1 MNKYALI
8 IEEYACWGCKTCE
21 VACKQEYNP
30 VESNDG
36 VKYLSV
42 WPDGP
47 KPMNGKLDFVWRVN
61 VCKHCAEPA
70 CAKACPEDALTKD
83 PKTGI
88 VLSDRDKCNGC
99 HAVVGQSGNEKQ
111 ETSPCKIGCPAHNNV
126 QGYINLAAKGKFQ
139 EALQLIK
146 ETSPFP
152 SICGRI
158 CHHPCETD
166 CNRSQIDES
175 VAVHSIE
182 RFLADW
188 DLNSNRRYQPK
199 IKARKKDKVAI
210 VGSGP
215 AGLTCAYYLAQEGYQ
230 VTIFEKANLPGGM
243 LTMAIPS
250 YRLPREIVEAE
261 IQLIRDLGVTMKTG
275 VEVGKDKTIAQ
286 LRKEGFKAFFVA
298 IGTQECLR
306 LGIKGEDLKG
316 VYGGLDYLRRINL
329 GESLAIGKNVAVI
342 GGGNAAMDAVR
353 SARRSG
359 AENAF
364 ILYRRGLEEMSARR
378 EEIEE
383 CREEGI
389 PIRPLTQP
397 VRFIGENGRI
407 RAVECIK
414 MRLADQDASGRRKP
428 EPIPGSEFTIE
439 VDAVITA
446 LGQEADWA
454 CLTPECACTLTPWG
468 TMKVDS
474 LTLQSDDPDIF
485 AGGDAIRGPQTVIE
499 AIADGRQAAI
509 SIDRYL
515 EGYDL
520 RLNRDIEWKA
530 ITTPQKGKVDPSA
543 RAQMP
548 CLEAQGRVKNFNEVQ
563 TGLTKEMA
571 VQEAQRCI
579 SCGSCCIQ
587 ACPYDAIAFDQK
599 IGKIQKCNLC
609 YQRVTNGLY
618 PACADNVC
626 LAHCIYFGDPA
637 EIERKILEKRK
648 IRGGWGEIL
657 PKALIDSSG

>member
-30 VESNDG
+30 VESNNG

-42 WPDGP
+42 WSDGP
-47 KPMNGKLDFVWRVN
+47 KLMNGKLDFVWRVN
-61 VCKHCAEPA
+61 VCKHCAQPI
-70 CAKACPEDALTKD
+70 CAKACPEDAITKD

-88 VLSDRDKCNGC
+88 VLSDREKCNGC
-99 HAVVGQSGNEKQ
+99 HAVLGQSGAEKQ
-111 ETSPCKIGCPAHNNV
+111 ETSSCKVGCPAHINV
-126 QGYINLAAKGKFQ
+126 QGFVNLAAKGKYQ

-146 ETSPFP
+146 EASPFP
-152 SICGRI
+152 SICGRV
-158 CHHPCETD
+158 CHHPCESN
-166 CNRSQIDES
+166 CSRSQIDEP
-175 VAVHSIE
+175 VAAHSIE
-182 RFLADW
+182 RFLADL
-188 DLNSNRRYQPK
+188 DLNSTKRYKPE
-199 IKARKKDKVAI
+199 IKTKKEEKVAI

-215 AGLTCAYYLAQEGYQ
+215 TGLTCAYYLAQEGYR
-230 VTIFEKANLPGGM
+230 VTIFEKADVLGGM
-243 LTMAIPS
+243 LRMAIPS

-261 IQLIRDLGVTMKTG
+261 IQLIREMGVSLKTG
-275 VEVGKDKTIAQ
+275 VEVGKDTTIAQ
-286 LRKEGFKAFFVA
+286 LREEGFKAIFIA

-306 LGIKGEDLKG
+306 LGIEGEALQG

-329 GESLAIGKNVAVI
+329 GESLAIGKTVAVI
-342 GGGNAAMDAVR
+342 GGGNTAVDAVR
-353 SARRSG
+353 SARRLG

-364 ILYRRGLEEMSARR
+364 IIYRRGLDEMPSRP

-383 CREEGI
+383 CQEEGI
-389 PIRPLTQP
+389 LINTLTQP
-397 VRFIGENGRI
+397 VRFIGENGKI
-407 RAVECIK
+407 KAIECIR
-414 MRLADQDASGRRKP
+414 MRLTDPDESGRRKP
-428 EPIPGSEFTIE
+428 EPIPGSEFTTE

-454 CLTPECACTLTPWG
+454 CLTPECACTLTHSG
-468 TMKVDS
+468 TMNVDP
-474 LTLQSDDPDIF
+474 LTFQSDDADIF
-485 AGGDAIRGPQTVIE
+485 AGGEAVRGPQTVIE

-509 SIDRYL
+509 SIDRYI
-515 EGYDL
+515 EGQDL
-520 RLNRDIEWKA
+520 RLDRDIELKA
-530 ITTPQKGKVDPSA
+530 ITTPQKGKYDPST
-543 RAQMP
+543 RSQMP
-548 CLEAQGRVKNFNEVQ
+548 CLEPQERVKNFNEVQ
-563 TGLTKEMA
+563 KGLTKEMA

-609 YQRVTNGLY
+609 YHRVTNGLY

-637 EIERKILEKRK
+637 EIERRILEKRK

-657 PKALIDSSG
+657 PKALIASGE

>member
-30 VESNDG
+30 VQSDNG

-61 VCKHCAEPA
+61 VCKHCAEPV
-70 CAKACPEDALTKD
+70 CAKACPEDAITKD
-83 PKTGI
+83 PETGI
-88 VLSDRDKCNGC
+88 VLSDKEKCNGC
-99 HAVVGQSGNEKQ
+99 HAVVGKSGTEKQ
-111 ETSPCKIGCPAHNNV
+111 ETSPCKTGCPAHNNV
-126 QGYINLAAKGKFQ
+126 QGYVNLAAKGKFQ

-166 CNRSQIDES
+166 CYRSQIDES
-175 VAVHSIE
+175 VAAHSIE
-182 RFLADW
+182 RFVADL
-188 DLNSNRRYQPK
+188 DLNSNTRYQPK
-199 IKARKKDKVAI
+199 IKARKKEKVAI

-215 AGLTCAYYLAQEGYQ
+215 AGLTCAYYLAQEGYP
-230 VTIFEKANLPGGM
+230 VTIFEKANLLGGM
-243 LTMAIPS
+243 LAMAIPS

-261 IQLIRDLGVTMKTG
+261 IRLIRDLGVTMKTG

-286 LRKEGFKAFFVA
+286 LREEGFKAFFVA

-306 LGIKGEDLKG
+306 LGIEGEDLKG

-329 GESLAIGKNVAVI
+329 GESLAIGKNLAVI

-353 SARRSG
+353 SARRGG

-364 ILYRRGLEEMSARR
+364 ILYRRGLEEMPARP

-383 CREEGI
+383 CLEEGI
-389 PIRPLTQP
+389 FIHTLTQP
-397 VRFIGENGRI
+397 VRFIGENGKVI
-407 RAVECIK
+407 AVEYIK
-414 MRLADQDASGRRKP
+414 MRLTGQDESGRRKP

-446 LGQEADWA
+446 QGQESDWA
-454 CLTPECACTLTPWG
+454 CLTPGCACTLTPWG
-468 TMKVDS
+468 TMKVDP

-485 AGGDAIRGPQTVIE
+485 AGGDAIGGHQTVIE
-499 AIADGRQAAI
+499 AIADGRRAAI
-509 SIDRYL
+509 SIERYI
-515 EGYDL
+515 EGQDL
-520 RLNRDIEWKA
+520 RLDRDTEWKT
-530 ITTPQKGKVDPSA
+530 IRTPQKGKYDPSP
-543 RAQMP
+543 RSQMP
-548 CLEAQGRVKNFNEVQ
+548 RLEVQERVKNFNEVQ
-563 TGLTKEMA
+563 TGLTEEMA

-599 IGKIQKCNLC
+599 LGKIQKCNLC
-609 YQRVTNGLY
+609 YHRVTNGLY

-637 EIERKILEKRK
+637 EIEGKILEKRK

-657 PKALIDSSG
+657 PKALIDTSG